1 MLLRGAR
8 RLELDQDENQAAL
21 FQRHLPELVE
31 GVCSELINGDTAIP
45 AVNGTPPPGQ
55 KPVSLGRRVFSIP
68 TLVSFA
74 IAAAF
79 LISLV
84 TRFDIDWETTWSKLR
99 ASNPY
104 LYGAAFASY
113 YFGFFLRGLR
123 WRIMLSNAQGQGES
137 SRKLPSTLACAQYVF
152 LGWFANTV
160 TWFRLGDAYRA
171 YVFTE
176 DTGYSFS
183 RTAGTLLAERVMD
196 VVTVFVLLVVASL
209 ALFGAGDMGR
219 FGLFLGGALLLV
231 LIGVAG
237 LLAMKQFGTRLAR
250 LLPARLKS
258 SYDRFH
264 QGALGSFGQL
274 PLLLVISLLTWFTE
288 VGRLF
293 FVIQAL
299 GLSEATGFPLVLFV
313 TLANAILTTVPITPG
328 GLGIVEPGIV
338 GLLTLSMA
346 RSEALSATLLDRSI
360 SYLSIVVL
368 GGLVFLLRQLS
379 RRRRGKTSLD
389 SSSGRGGST
398 LE

>member
-1 MLLRGAR
+1 M
-8 RLELDQDENQAAL
+8 
-21 FQRHLPELVE
+21 
-31 GVCSELINGDTAIP
+31 
-45 AVNGTPPPGQ
+45 NGTTGQ
-55 KPVSLGRRVFSIP
+55 KPISLRRRVFSIP

-79 LISLV
+79 LVSLA

-123 WRIMLSNAQGQGES
+123 WRIMLANAKGLGES
-137 SRKLPSTLACAQYVF
+137 SQELPSPLACGRYVF
-152 LGWFANTV
+152 LGWFANTI

-183 RTAGTLLAERVMD
+183 RTVGTVLAERVID

-209 ALFGAGDMGR
+209 ALYGAGDMGR
-219 FGLFLGGALLLV
+219 LGLFLGIALLLA

-237 LLAMKQFGTRLAR
+237 LLAMRQFGTRLAR

-264 QGALGSFGQL
+264 QGVLGSLGQL
-274 PLLLVISLLTWFTE
+274 PLLLLISLLTWATE

-299 GLSEATGFPLVLFV
+299 DLSGATSLSLVLFV
-313 TLANAILTTVPITPG
+313 TLANAILTTVPLTPG

-338 GLLTLSMA
+338 GLLTLSLA
-346 RSEALSATLLDRSI
+346 RSEALSVTLLDRSI

-368 GGLVFLLRQLS
+368 GGLVFLLRQIS
-379 RRRRGKTSLD
+379 RSRRGKVLLG
-389 SSSGRGGST
+389 SSSGRGSST
-398 LE
+398 PE